1 MRKLITR
8 DIPAFCRVLKAIGVD
23 EELREVA
30 RVGKAADVWAAGYD
44 LVFGIFDKITEKKAE
59 DLLYEFFAGPFEMTG
74 EEVANMEITELFA
87 NIKQM
92 VQEND
97 LNGFFKSA
105 ATLMK

>member
-23 EELREVA
+23 EELREIA

-44 LVFGIFDKITEKKAE
+44 LVFGIFDKVTEKKAE
-59 DLLYEFFAGPFEMTG
+59 DLLYEFFAGPFEKTPD
-74 EEVANMEITELFA
+74 EIANMEVSELF
-87 NIKQM
+87 NSIKQM
-92 VQEND
+92 VREND
-97 LNGFFKSA
+97 LDGFFKSA

>member
-30 RVGKAADVWAAGYD
+30 RVGKTADVWAAGYD

-59 DLLYEFFAGPFEMTG
+59 DLLYEFFAGPFEMTA
-74 EEVANMEITELFA
+74 EEVANMEVTELFA
-87 NIKQM
+87 YIKQM
-92 VQEND
+92 VQDND